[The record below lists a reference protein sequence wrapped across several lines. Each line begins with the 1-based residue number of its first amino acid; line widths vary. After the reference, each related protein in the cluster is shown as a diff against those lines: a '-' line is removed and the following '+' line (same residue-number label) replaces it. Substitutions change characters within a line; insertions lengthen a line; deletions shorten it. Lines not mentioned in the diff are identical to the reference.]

1 MSRMMKTGLDYFPM
15 DVNFFQNAKIEC
27 VAQTYGHAGV
37 VAVVRLMTYI
47 YSRGYFMEW
56 NELAC
61 RKLMINV
68 DGLSKEQ
75 AEGLVEFLVEWKFFD
90 REMFEAHGVLTSKG
104 IQERYFEATRK
115 RKVARAELPYIIGEA
130 PVQKAVKAPKAA
142 SAPAPAPA
150 PAPVAPEAVEAPKP
164 AEAPA
169 PASAAARVAAG
180 QVPEVGEFLE
190 RFFVAYPLDKL
201 QQMWHINVEEIRA
214 LAQLVVREWELK
226 GEPASGWTLGHLFN
240 HMKVKIERGRPQ
252 CVAPQAP
259 RAVNNGGHGT
269 LLDAG
274 RQAYEQRRQA
284 EREADRE
291 RSRQYRLR
299 QEASGESGLDAYLRQ
314 KGARSIA
321 EILDSA
327 AG

>member
-68 DGLSKEQ
+68 EGLTQEQ

-130 PVQKAVKAPKAA
+130 PAQKADKAPKA
-142 SAPAPAPA
+142 APA

-164 AEAPA
+164 AP
-169 PASAAARVAAG
+169 AAAPVAAA
-180 QVPEVGEFLE
+180 QVPDTEKFLE
-190 RFFVAYPLDKL
+190 RFFVSYPLDKL

-226 GEPASGWTLGHLFN
+226 GEPASGWT
-240 HMKVKIERGRPQ
+240 
-252 CVAPQAP
+252 
-259 RAVNNGGHGT
+259 
-269 LLDAG
+269 
-274 RQAYEQRRQA
+274 
-284 EREADRE
+284 
-291 RSRQYRLR
+291 
-299 QEASGESGLDAYLRQ
+299 
-314 KGARSIA
+314 
-321 EILDSA
+321 
-327 AG
+327 

>member
-47 YSRGYFMEW
+47 YSHGYFMEW

-68 DGLSKEQ
+68 DGLTQEQ

-115 RKVARAELPYIIGEA
+115 RKVARAELPYIIDEA
-130 PVQKAVKAPKAA
+130 PAQKAVKAPKA
-142 SAPAPAPA
+142 APAPA
-150 PAPVAPEAVEAPKP
+150 PAPVAPVAV
-164 AEAPA
+164 EAPA
-169 PASAAARVAAG
+169 PAPAAAPVAAG

-259 RAVNNGGHGT
+259 RAVNNGGGQPHAT

>member
-68 DGLSKEQ
+68 EGLTQEQ

-130 PVQKAVKAPKAA
+130 PAAQAVKAPKA
-142 SAPAPAPA
+142 APA

-164 AEAPA
+164 AP
-169 PASAAARVAAG
+169 AAAPVAAA
-180 QVPEVGEFLE
+180 QVPDTEKFLE
-190 RFFVAYPLDKL
+190 RFFVSYPLDKL

-252 CVAPQAP
+252 CVVPQAP
-259 RAVNNGGHGT
+259 RAVNNGGGQPHAT

>member
-68 DGLSKEQ
+68 DGLTQEQ

-130 PVQKAVKAPKAA
+130 PAAQAVKAPKAV
-142 SAPAPAPA
+142 PA
-150 PAPVAPEAVEAPKP
+150 PAPVAPEAVEAPK
-164 AEAPA
+164 AAPA
-169 PASAAARVAAG
+169 PAPAAPAAA
-180 QVPEVGEFLE
+180 QVPDTEEFLE
-190 RFFVAYPLDKL
+190 RFFVSYPLDKL

-259 RAVNNGGHGT
+259 RAMNNGAAQPHAT